1 MSPRDRSPVRTPS
14 PRQPSRKDHWYPV
27 ESLQSDFAAVGTNF
41 WFVWPEGNWPP
52 DWAWF
57 LPRFFLRSVTD
68 GVLVPCR
75 RRLWLA
81 YFGTLHF
88 QQNHRLDCRYYLNW
102 TEMDDAI
109 TKFNN
114 EIWTEKWVLNLVILH
129 YWHTLLLFWY
139 CAVALLQFVLLKALH
154 K

>member
-14 PRQPSRKDHWYPV
+14 PRQPSRKDHWNQLSPHNLTL
-27 ESLQSDFAAVGTNF
+27 LQLEQTAGSSGRRGT
-41 WFVWPEGNWPP
+41 
-52 DWAWF
+52 
-57 LPRFFLRSVTD
+57 LPHFFLRSVTD

-75 RRLWLA
+75 CRLWLA
-81 YFGTLHF
+81 YLGTLHF
-88 QQNHRLDCRYYLNW
+88 QWYHRLDCRYYLNW
-102 TEMDDAI
+102 TEIDDAI

-114 EIWTEKWVLNLVILH
+114 EIWTEKLVLNLVILH
-129 YWHTLLLFWY
+129 YWHTILLFWY